1 MAMMLF
7 LVFFLSDED
16 GDDDEVQEGMDTG
29 VEANV

>member
-1 MAMMLF
+1 MMLF

-16 GDDDEVQEGMDTG
+16 GYDDEVKEGMDTG